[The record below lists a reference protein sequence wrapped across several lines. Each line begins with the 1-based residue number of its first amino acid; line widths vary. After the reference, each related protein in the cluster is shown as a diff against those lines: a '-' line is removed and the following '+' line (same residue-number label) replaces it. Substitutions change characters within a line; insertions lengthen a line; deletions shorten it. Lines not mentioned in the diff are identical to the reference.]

1 MFCRGTEVKLDEE
14 WLQSLM
20 VDRFEG
26 VELVDLEE
34 AGNRAHRIVRLYID
48 CPDGVTH
55 ELCARVSELVGAALD
70 ETDYAEGP
78 YSLEVSSPGIER
90 VLRKPAHFEAQV
102 GQKVYVKT
110 FAPVG
115 GQKVWQGVLREVHG
129 DSVVVVDGA
138 REAEIGLGNV
148 AKAHLVFEFK

>member
-1 MFCRGTEVKLDEE
+1 LFCRGTEVKLNEE

-20 VDRFEG
+20 VGRIEG
-26 VELVDLEE
+26 VELEE
-34 AGNRAHRIVRLYID
+34 AGNRAHRVVRLYVD
-48 CPDGVTH
+48 YPGGVTH
-55 ELCARVSELVGAALD
+55 DVCALVSEAVGAALD

-90 VLRKPAHFEAQV
+90 VLKKPAHFAAHV

-115 GQKVWQGVLREVHG
+115 GQKVWQGVLREVRG
-129 DSVVVVDGA
+129 DAVVVVDGA
-138 REAEIGLGNV
+138 HEAEIGLGNV
-148 AKAHLVFEFK
+148 AKAHLVFEF

>member
-1 MFCRGTEVKLDEE
+1 MKLSEE

-20 VDRFEG
+20 VDHIAG

-34 AGNRAHRIVRLYID
+34 AGNRAHRIVRLFID
-48 CPDGVTH
+48 YPGGVTH
-55 ELCARVSELVGAALD
+55 ELCIRVSEVVGAALD

-90 VLRKPAHFEAQV
+90 VLKKPAHFEAHV

-110 FAPVG
+110 FAPVE
-115 GQKVWQGVLREVHG
+115 GQKVWQGVLREMRG

-138 REAEIGLGNV
+138 HEAEIGLGNV

>member
-1 MFCRGTEVKLDEE
+1 MKLNEE
-14 WLQSLM
+14 WLQSVILHQI
-20 VDRFEG
+20 EG

-48 CPDGVTH
+48 HPGGVTH
-55 ELCARVSELVGAALD
+55 DLCSRVSEVVGAALD

-90 VLRKPAHFEAQV
+90 VLKKQAHFEAQV

-110 FAPVG
+110 FAPVE
-115 GQKVWQGVLREVHG
+115 GQKVWQGILREVRG
-129 DSVVVVDGA
+129 DSVIVDDGA
-138 REAEIGLGNV
+138 HEAEIGLGNV

>member
-1 MFCRGTEVKLDEE
+1 VKLSEE

-20 VDRFEG
+20 VDQIAG

-34 AGNRAHRIVRLYID
+34 AGNRAHRIVRLFID
-48 CPDGVTH
+48 YPGGVTH
-55 ELCARVSELVGAALD
+55 ELCSRVSEAVGAALD
-70 ETDYAEGP
+70 EADNAEGP

-90 VLRKPAHFEAQV
+90 VLKKPAHFEAHV
-102 GQKVYVKT
+102 GQMVYVKT

-115 GQKVWQGVLREVHG
+115 GQKVWQGVLREMRG

-138 REAEIGLGNV
+138 HEAEIGLGNV